1 VSNSKRDCAGDR
13 TQSGRAEKS
22 RQDAGATTGF
32 ALNPEQRTAVEH
44 GEGPL
49 LVIAGAGTG
58 KTRVITERIRNLLE
72 CDPGLAGENIL
83 GLTFTDKAAGEMKYR
98 VRKSV
103 GERAEG
109 VWLSTFHKFCLE
121 KVLLVAN
128 PALQAIEETDH
139 WILLRRN
146 IAELELEQF
155 KRLAEPGEF
164 LNDFVK
170 FFSRCQDELVS
181 CDDYQKYVDG
191 LKRSYA
197 ARKRGLEPD
206 VRLLE
211 EEEIARQEELARA
224 YRVSERLLR
233 ERNLIT
239 FGAQL
244 MQTVEL
250 LRSDAALLGQL
261 REQFRYILVDEF
273 QDTNIAQL
281 ELLYLLAGEP
291 RNIVAVGDD
300 DQAIYRFR
308 GASFGSFTIFLKRF
322 CGVSEGSLAAG
333 RNQHLVSLTQNYRS
347 TQRILRVAG
356 QLISNNEKSPLL
368 PPKKL
373 TTENPDGEKIRVAE
387 FGSPEEEAHWV
398 TSEIERLHG
407 PGNPWRNFAVLYR
420 MHVHRDKLLEALR
433 RRGIPFVIKRFSIL
447 SSTIVRDLLAYLR
460 LIATPSD
467 NVACARVLAAP
478 YWGLEPRDVVRLAE
492 RAEKNGRR
500 PISDELD
507 AAQAELPFSRE
518 GSRLPEL
525 VGMLKRLRHVA
536 LRVPATALLD
546 ELIRGLGVASLPSDA
561 DHFYIARLAEFV
573 KAWEQKGEEKKL
585 RDFIEYLDF
594 FRQARGEVWLEDQPS
609 DDAVQLMTVHTAKGL
624 EFSHVFILHLNK
636 RDFPAPQRQ
645 VVFEFPAELMKEE
658 KPTGDFQVQEERR
671 LFYVALTR
679 AKQRLTLTTIV
690 NKYKKPSPFL
700 DDFLMEP
707 KIQKYDAVQ
716 SSPKVVLPPAEEVVA
731 PAPEPD
737 GSLPL
742 FAGLGA
748 SETRAYSRVAL
759 WAKSYFPPAGEPL
772 QLSASAIEQYEQ
784 CPMKYLFEKAWRIRG
799 GPSAAMTFGSAMH
812 TTIKEFVAEMRKR
825 RKISFDEVAAIYER
839 EWQSAGYSDDYHE
852 EEYRKEGRKQL
863 QRFVASF
870 QAAPPD
876 VLYQEKSFEVPFDHD
891 VIVKGR
897 IDQVNRIGEDVVEIV
912 DYKTGTAKDFKKVDK
927 SLQLSI
933 YAIAGEEVLELRPA
947 RLVFYNLTT
956 NEAVATARDTKAL
969 AKARQTVAEVA
980 DRIRAQ
986 DFAPKPGFHCRS
998 CDFEPLC
1005 PAHEQLISIAPM
1017 ARSITVG

>member
-1 VSNSKRDCAGDR
+1 M
-13 TQSGRAEKS
+13 TQKIAN
-22 RQDAGATTGF
+22 AAF
-32 ALNPEQRTAVEH
+32 ALNFELNAEQRAAVEH

-72 CDPGLAGENIL
+72 SDAELAGENIL
-83 GLTFTDKAAGEMKYR
+83 ALTFTDKAAGEMKYR
-98 VRKSV
+98 VTRSV

-109 VWLSTFHKFCLE
+109 VWLSTFHKFCMD
-121 KVLLVAN
+121 KVLLTAN

-146 IAELELEQF
+146 IAKLELEQF

-181 CDDYQKYVDG
+181 CEDYQKYVDG
-191 LKRSYA
+191 LRRSYA

-206 VRLLE
+206 AQALE
-211 EEEIARQEELARA
+211 EEELARQEELARA
-224 YRVSERLLR
+224 YGVSERLLR
-233 ERNLIT
+233 EHNLIT
-239 FGAQL
+239 FGGQL

-250 LRSDAALLGQL
+250 LRADAALLGQL
-261 REQFRYILVDEF
+261 REQYRYILVDEF

-281 ELLYLLAGEP
+281 ELLHLLAGDR

-322 CGVSEGSLAAG
+322 CGVSEGRLAAG

-356 QLISNNEKSPLL
+356 EVISANEKSPLL

-373 TTENPDGEKIRVAE
+373 NTENPDGEKIRVVE
-387 FGSPEEEAHWV
+387 FGSAEEEAHWV
-398 TSEIERLHG
+398 TQEIERLHG
-407 PGNPWRNFAVLYR
+407 PGNPWSNFAVLYR
-420 MHVHRDKLLEALR
+420 MHTHRDKLLEALR

-447 SSTIVRDLLAYLR
+447 SSTIVRDVLAYLR
-460 LIATPSD
+460 LIATPAD
-467 NVACARVLAAP
+467 NVACARVLAGP
-478 YWGLEPRDVVRLAE
+478 YWGLEARDLVRLAE
-492 RAEKNGRR
+492 RADKNGRR
-500 PISDELD
+500 PLSEELD
-507 AAQAELPFSRE
+507 AAQSELPFSRA
-518 GSRLPEL
+518 GSRVPEL
-525 VGMLKRLRHVA
+525 VGMLKRLRQ
-536 LRVPATALLD
+536 LSQRVPATVLLD
-546 ELIRGLGVASLPSDA
+546 ELIRELGVAPLPSES
-561 DHFYIARLAEFV
+561 DHYYLERLAEFV
-573 KAWEQKGEEKKL
+573 KGWEQKSEEKKL
-585 RDFIEYLDF
+585 RDFAEYLDF
-594 FRQARGEVWLEDQPS
+594 FEQANGDIFLEDQPS
-609 DDAVQLMTVHTAKGL
+609 EDAVQLMTVHVAKGL
-624 EFSHVFILHLNK
+624 EFPHVFILHLNK
-636 RDFPAPQRQ
+636 RDFPCGTRP

-658 KPTGDFQVQEERR
+658 KPAGDFQIQEERR

-679 AKQRLTLTTIV
+679 AMRRLTLSTII
-690 NKYKKPSPFL
+690 NKYKKQSPFL
-700 DDFLMEP
+700 EDVLREP
-707 KIQKYDAVQ
+707 KIQKYDTVQ
-716 SSPKVVLPPAEEVVA
+716 SSPKVVLPPAEEAAA

-737 GSLPL
+737 NSLPL
-742 FAGLGA
+742 FRNLGA
-748 SETRAYSRVAL
+748 GETRAYSRVAL
-759 WAKSYFPPAGEPL
+759 WAKSYFPPLAEPL
-772 QLSASAIEQYEQ
+772 QLSASAIERYEK
-784 CPMKYLFEKAWRIRG
+784 CPMQYLFEKVWRIRG

-825 RKISFDEVAAIYER
+825 RKFSFDEVAAIYER
-839 EWQSAGYSDDYHE
+839 EWQSAGYSDDYHQ
-852 EEYRKEGRKQL
+852 EEYRKAGREQL
-863 QRFVASF
+863 ERLFETYR
-870 QAAPPD
+870 AAPPD
-876 VLYQEKSFEVPFDHD
+876 VLYQEKSFELAFEHE

-897 IDQVNRIGEDVVEIV
+897 MDQVNRIGENEIEIV
-912 DYKTGTAKDFKKVDK
+912 DYKTGSAKDRKKADK

-933 YAIAGEEVLELRPA
+933 YAIAAEEVLELKPA

-956 NEAVATARDTKAL
+956 NEAVATTRDAKAL
-969 AKARQTVAEVA
+969 AHARQTVAEVA

-986 DFAPKPGFHCRS
+986 DFAPKPGFQCRS